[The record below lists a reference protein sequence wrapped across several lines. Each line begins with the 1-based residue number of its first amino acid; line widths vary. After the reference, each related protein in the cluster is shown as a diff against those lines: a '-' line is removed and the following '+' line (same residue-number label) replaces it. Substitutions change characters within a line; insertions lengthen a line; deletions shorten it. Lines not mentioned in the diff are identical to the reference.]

1 MRKMANLYGPE
12 IVNRLNGANK
22 YQQIVTLSF
31 YPTTQAISFLLIAQV
46 IYLNFHYV
54 IGASLTVVALVS
66 YLFQEVMAIAQS
78 LYYEGHRRSPM
89 VETLLKIQFYVNRLF
104 SMIFIG
110 FMVWNIVYMYQNSI
124 SHD

>member
-1 MRKMANLYGPE
+1 MATLTNPDFY
-12 IVNRLNGANK
+12 NRLACVNK

-54 IGASLTVVALVS
+54 VGASLTVIALLS

-89 VETLLKIQFYVNRLF
+89 VDTLVKIQFYVNRVF
-104 SMIFIG
+104 AVVFIG
-110 FMVWNIVYMYQNSI
+110 FMIWNSVYMYQHAI
-124 SHD
+124 TH